1 MKIGII
7 GSGMVGQTIAAKLVE
22 LGHEVTVGTRDAQK
36 LAEWASTVKGK
47 VTVGSFADAAAGELI
62 FLATAGG
69 GTLDALKLAGP
80 SNFDGKV
87 IVDITNPLDFSNG
100 FPPSLTVCNTD
111 SLGEQVQRLL
121 PNAKVVKSL
130 NTVNAYLMVDA
141 SLLPGE
147 HVIFVAGNDAEAKAH
162 VTDILQNW
170 FKWQSVV
177 DLGDIT
183 NARATEMLLPIW
195 VRLYGVFQS
204 PMFNFSIVK

>member
-62 FLATAGG
+62 FLATAGS

-100 FPPSLTVCNTD
+100 FPPSLSVCNTD
-111 SLGEQVQRLL
+111 SLGEQVQHLL

-130 NTVNAYLMVDA
+130 LATMIKQVQADQVLEESTTIEHMC
-141 SLLPGE
+141 SPCQRRTLL
-147 HVIFVAGNDAEAKAH
+147 
-162 VTDILQNW
+162 
-170 FKWQSVV
+170 
-177 DLGDIT
+177 
-183 NARATEMLLPIW
+183 ARA
-195 VRLYGVFQS
+195 
-204 PMFNFSIVK
+204 